1 MVKHDDVIEHL
12 LATEQVILR
21 REHPGLDDSLTRACV
36 KGRLTRVLP
45 GVFTDPGQAEDPVTK
60 MAAVTRW
67 DPDAVIRGRAAAAV
81 TYWPDITT
89 GSTVQVASP
98 FRHRAQQGFE
108 FTRWRV
114 PPELVQR
121 SGPIPVTTPSL
132 TAIEL
137 ATLDDSDPIDVA
149 LRSKQATLESL
160 TSALTLTSHRRGNA
174 HRWRVML
181 DSRAE
186 PWARAE
192 RLAHRLYRQ
201 DGITGWATNAK
212 LVLPGAGTYYL
223 DIAFQRER
231 VASEVDGWEY
241 HSKADV
247 FETDRLRQNAL
258 VLDGWLVLRFTWTML
273 TTDPDYVL
281 NTTRKALALR
291 RRGWPDPS

>member
-21 REHPGLDDSLTRACV
+21 REHPGLDDALTRACV
-36 KGRLTRVLP
+36 RGRLTRVLP
-45 GVFTDPGQAEDPVTK
+45 GVFADPGQAEDPVIK

-67 DPDAVIRGRAAAAV
+67 DPDAVIRGRAAASL

-98 FRHRAQQGFE
+98 FRHRAQHGFE

-114 PPELVQR
+114 PSELVQL

-149 LRSKQATLESL
+149 LRSKQANLESL
-160 TSALTLTSHRRGNA
+160 TTALTLTSHRRGNA
-174 HRWRVML
+174 DRWRVML

-186 PWARAE
+186 PWSRAE
-192 RLAHRLYRQ
+192 RLAHRLYRRE
-201 DGITGWATNAK
+201 GITGWSTNAK
-212 LVLPGAGTYYL
+212 LVLPGAGTYFL

-231 VASEVDGWEY
+231 VAGEVDGWEH

-258 VLDGWLVLRFTWTML
+258 LLDGWLVLRFTWKML
-273 TTDPDYVL
+273 TTDPDYVV
-281 NTTRKALALR
+281 NVTREALALR
-291 RRGWPDPS
+291 RARWTGPS

>member
-21 REHPGLDDSLTRACV
+21 REHPGLDDALTRACV

-45 GVFTDPGQAEDPVTK
+45 GVFADPGQAEDPVIK

-67 DPDAVIRGRAAAAV
+67 DPDAVIRGRAAASL

-98 FRHRAQQGFE
+98 FRHRAQHGFE

-114 PPELVQR
+114 PSELVQL

-149 LRSKQATLESL
+149 LHSKQANLESL
-160 TSALTLTSHRRGNA
+160 TTALTLTSHRRGNA
-174 HRWRVML
+174 DRWRLML

-186 PWARAE
+186 PWSRAE
-192 RLAHRLYRQ
+192 RLAHRLYRR
-201 DGITGWATNAK
+201 DGITGWSTNAK
-212 LVLPGAGTYYL
+212 LVLPGAGTYFL

-231 VASEVDGWEY
+231 VAGEVDGWEH

-258 VLDGWLVLRFTWTML
+258 LLDGWLVLRFTWKML

-281 NTTRKALALR
+281 TVTREALVLR
-291 RRGWPDPS
+291 RRGWPGPS